1 MSLGKVLIVGGGVD
15 AWLTAAVLSRA
26 ARGLVSITVAETAA
40 PASASQG
47 AEWLV
52 ALPAL
57 RGLHARFGLTD
68 EAVGARPLLGL
79 NHGKAVEPFGETGA
93 VLDGVPFHHY
103 WLRARAASLEGGGE
117 TAPLDAWS
125 LAAQAAARGRFARR
139 AEDPRSPLS
148 TLDHGL
154 LLDAATYAARLKSL
168 ATQAGVG
175 ATQGVITGIERA
187 GPRLAA
193 VVLDGDRRLEADLHV
208 DATGAQA
215 RLAGEEPW
223 IDWSAWLPKGAR
235 LIGAEDGVARFA
247 HDAPL
252 AAGRRARVVFENL
265 VAVGEAAGA
274 IGAADGGD
282 LHLVQTAVSRLVALY
297 PNTPAAIAEF
307 NRLTAAALERAR
319 DMAILRW
326 GVLDAPPPELAWKL
340 AQFESRGR
348 VVSYDEETWPD
359 GAWLHAMLA
368 RGVVPKRWDPLADR
382 APLESVREMMGRMK
396 AVLEQTA
403 EAMPRA

>member
-1 MSLGKVLIVGGGVD
+1 MNLGKVLIVGGGVD

-26 ARGLVSITVAETAA
+26 ARGLASITVAETAG
-40 PASASQG
+40 PASG
-47 AEWLV
+47 WLV

-57 RGLHARFGLTD
+57 RGLHARFGLSD

-79 NHGKAVEPFGETGA
+79 NHGQAVEPFGETGA
-93 VLDGVPFHHY
+93 MLEGLPFHHY
-103 WLRARAASLEGGGE
+103 WLRARSEGE

-125 LAAQAAARGRFARR
+125 LAAQAAARGRFAPRS
-139 AEDPRSPLS
+139 EDPRSPLS
-148 TLDHGL
+148 TLDYGL

-168 ATQAGVG
+168 ATQAGVTSLEG
-175 ATQGVITGIERA
+175 SFARIERT

-193 VVLDGDRRLEADLHV
+193 VTLDGDRRLEADLYI
-208 DATGAQA
+208 DATGADA
-215 RLAGEEPW
+215 RLAGEDPW
-223 IDWSAWLPKGAR
+223 IDWSAWLPTGAR
-235 LIGAEDGVARFA
+235 LTGVEGAVARFG

-252 AAGRRARVVFENL
+252 AAGRRERAVVLNL
-265 VAVGEAAGA
+265 VAVGGAAGA

-282 LHLVQTAVSRLVALY
+282 LHLLQTAVSRLVALY
-297 PNTPAAIAEF
+297 PNTPAAVAEF
-307 NRLTAAALERAR
+307 NRLTALAQERAR

-348 VVSYDEETWPD
+348 VVSYDEETWPEQS
-359 GAWLHAMLA
+359 WTHAFLA
-368 RGVVPKRWDPLADR
+368 RGVTPKRWDPLAER
-382 APLESVREMMGRMK
+382 VPLGPMRDMLGRMK
-396 AVLEQTA
+396 AVIERTA

>member
-26 ARGLVSITVAETAA
+26 ARGLVSITVAETAE
-40 PASASQG
+40 PVSG
-47 AEWLV
+47 WLV

-79 NHGKAVEPFGETGA
+79 NHGQAVEPFGETGA
-93 VLDGVPFHHY
+93 MLEGLPFHHY
-103 WLRARAASLEGGGE
+103 WLRAREQGE

-125 LAAQAAARGRFARR
+125 LAAQAAARGRFAPR

-154 LLDAATYAARLKSL
+154 LLDAAAYAARLKSL
-168 ATQAGVG
+168 AIQAGVG
-175 ATQGVITGIERA
+175 ATQGAIAWIERA

-193 VVLDGDRRLEADLHV
+193 VVLDGDRRLEADLYI
-208 DATGAQA
+208 DATGPEA

-235 LIGAEDGVARFA
+235 LVGAEDGVARFA

-252 AAGRRARVVFENL
+252 AAGRRARTVVENL
-265 VAVGEAAGA
+265 VAVGAAAGA

-282 LHLVQTAVSRLVALY
+282 LHLLQTAVSRLVTLY

-326 GVLDAPPPELAWKL
+326 GVLDAPPPELAWKVK
-340 AQFESRGR
+340 QFESRGR

-359 GAWLHAMLA
+359 GAWVHAMLA
-368 RGVVPKRWDPLADR
+368 RGITPKRWDPLADR
-382 APLESVREMMGRMK
+382 APLGPMRDMLGRMK

-403 EAMPRA
+403 EAMPRG